1 MSFGFR
7 FWESSRH
14 WGGMSLWSKQ
24 VVEKTVFVKIAIERT
39 DIDVIQVFIE
49 SNSDLRVPV
58 GLEVN
63 AKTQVDQKI

>member
-1 MSFGFR
+1 MDFDSG
-7 FWESSRH
+7 SLPDT
-14 WGGMSLWSKQ
+14 GGNAALVQQ
-24 VVEKTVFVKIAIERT
+24 VVEKTVFVKIATERT

>member
-1 MSFGFR
+1 LDFDSG
-7 FWESSRH
+7 SLPDT
-14 WGGMSLWSKQ
+14 GGNAALVQQ